1 MGTHKDKLIEG
12 LKKPEQ
18 LKLTADDINTILE
31 EQTDEIFNCNLDLND
46 QNLKISILGAVIFFV
61 EKQEDL
67 ITNQNFL
74 TAIGN
79 KESLNEPA
87 AKHANGNTFT
97 PLGIAIVKNKTEIV
111 KYLLEKDPE
120 LLNKTARSGTNKN
133 TLTPLGVA
141 ILNNKTEIVK
151 DLLGEHPELLN
162 KTACTFTNGNTLTPL
177 GLAINNDKTE
187 IVKDLLEYGAHEENL
202 GVLINK
208 LDDEQK
214 QKLEKNKQTNKLF
227 YKENTTIKELKDL
240 NEEYFKHLCKQFGAP
255 SFEDQAF
262 QDFISKIITSDQT
275 KSDDIGFY
283 IAEILH
289 KSQPEKFKSLTPH
302 NQLIKLQEPESPFSA
317 SENDENT
324 IAAYDQ
330 DKGRFKPENIFKF
343 NKNIEYYLT
352 LFLKNPKTGQEILE
366 LSKDWILNQ
375 EEHKNREKLSQKFS
389 EYCKSPIYALISEQ
403 QGQISEQQ
411 GQISEQQGQI
421 SEQQG
426 QISEQQKKIKDLEQ
440 VLPLK
445 RPGNK
450 IRGPRGENDRG
461 SRPRYSQL

>member
-421 SEQQG
+421 SEQQ
-426 QISEQQKKIKDLEQ
+426 KKIKDLEQ

>member
-120 LLNKTARSGTNKN
+120 LLNKTASSGTNKS
-133 TLTPLGVA
+133 TLTPLGLA
-141 ILNNKTEIVK
+141 IINNKTEIVK

-411 GQISEQQGQI
+411 GQISEQQ
-421 SEQQG
+421 
-426 QISEQQKKIKDLEQ
+426 KKIKDLEQ